1 MVLSEMDKQEIIDS
15 VLSKMTNFPVECS
28 GDGYKPTH
36 YLITTDFR
44 GSKHTP
50 VMLVADE
57 IIWKVSPTH
66 FLKRKLEDG
75 DFLKELWI

>member
-1 MVLSEMDKQEIIDS
+1 MDKQAVIDAIM
-15 VLSKMTNFPVECS
+15 LKMPLFSTECS

-36 YLITTDFR
+36 YLITTDYR

-57 IIWKVSPTH
+57 IVWKVSATH
-66 FLKRKLEDG
+66 YLKRKLEDN
-75 DFLKELWI
+75 DVLKEMAI